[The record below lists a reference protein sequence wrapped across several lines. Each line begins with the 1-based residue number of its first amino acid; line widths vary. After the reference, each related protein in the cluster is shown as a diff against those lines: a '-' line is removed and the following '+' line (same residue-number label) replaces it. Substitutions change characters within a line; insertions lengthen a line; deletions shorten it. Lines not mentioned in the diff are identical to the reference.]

1 MNIHGVKPYVVNGAK
16 TLSAICPVCQSQE
29 NLFLVGAVV
38 GPNLGFF
45 WLPNKYHLG
54 YRKYW
59 LKCPR
64 CSNIVKEMTHAE
76 VIVLKSDIEQ

>member
-1 MNIHGVKPYVVNGAK
+1 MHISGVEPYKVENSGTVEMKCPTCNK
-16 TLSAICPVCQSQE
+16 TSHHYM
-29 NLFLVGAVV
+29 VGAVV

-59 LKCPR
+59 LACPI
-64 CSNIVKEMTHAE
+64 CNNISKELSSSEAT
-76 VIVLKSDIEQ
+76 VLKNNQ

>member
-1 MNIHGVKPYVVNGAK
+1 MHLSGVQPYKVDNSK
-16 TLSAICPVCQSQE
+16 TVEMECPIC
-29 NLFLVGAVV
+29 NRTGDHYMVGAVV

-59 LKCPR
+59 LACPT
-64 CSNIVKEMTHAE
+64 CGNISKELSRDEAS
-76 VIVLKSDIEQ
+76 ILKSNLE